1 VLQLNAKDNADETA
15 PFFLNIAY
23 DAIGYAF
30 LSPDGRSGEFLW
42 AR

>member
-23 DAIGYAF
+23 DAIGYVF
-30 LSPDGRSGEFLW
+30 LSPDGRSGKFLW

>member
-15 PFFLNIAY
+15 PCFLNIAY